1 LFTRDKRKLTTSY
14 LKDDNG
20 KLWNE
25 EIIVTLLDAVATVD
39 ILGAS
44 NNEVKLVETQTVNF
58 A

>member
-1 LFTRDKRKLTTSY
+1 MFALDNRKLTTSY

-39 ILGAS
+39 TLRAS
-44 NNEVKLVETQTVNF
+44 NNEVKLVETRTVNF

>member
-1 LFTRDKRKLTTSY
+1 MTTDNRKLTTSY

-39 ILGAS
+39 ILRAS
-44 NNEVKLVETQTVNF
+44 NNEVKLVETRTVNF

>member
-1 LFTRDKRKLTTSY
+1 MTTDNRKLTTSY
-14 LKDDNG
+14 HKDDNG

-39 ILGAS
+39 ILRAS
-44 NNEVKLVETQTVNF
+44 NNEVKLVETRTVIF